1 MLTAAVTGDVGA
13 GKSTLVRT
21 WAALGANVIDAD
33 SSAKAQWSNPD
44 VLSRAVARWGDSVS
58 KDGAADFAEIAKKAF
73 ASEEDYRF
81 MNSLIH
87 PGTKADIRR
96 KAASFRGFVVL
107 EIPLLFET
115 GGFDWIDYVVY
126 VSAPDDLRGRRNAA
140 RGWDGAEIARRERF
154 MASPDE
160 KKAKSDLVL
169 VNGGDIKMWEAIAR
183 EQGERLM
190 AMAGACEL
198 TTCCGS
204 LEDAQRIA
212 SILVRKHL
220 AACVNISEVK
230 SCYFWDGRICDE
242 SEWRLSCKTT
252 ERALA
257 PAMECVRANHPYELP
272 AITSTEL
279 SRSDIRTLSWI
290 AESCGTETET

>member
-13 GKSTLVRT
+13 GKSTLVRI
-21 WAALGANVIDAD
+21 WASLGANVIDAD
-33 SSAKAQWSNPD
+33 SAAKAQWSKPD
-44 VLSRAVARWGDSVS
+44 VLSRAVARWGASVS
-58 KDGAADFAEIAKKAF
+58 KDGAADFAEIARKAF

-87 PGTKADIRR
+87 PGTRADIRR
-96 KAASFRGFVVL
+96 KAASFRGLVVL
-107 EIPLLFET
+107 EIPLLFEA
-115 GGFDWIDYVVY
+115 GGFGWIDYVVY
-126 VSAPDDLRGRRNAA
+126 VSAPDDLRGQRNAA

-154 MASPDE
+154 MESPDE

-169 VNGGDIKMWEAIAR
+169 VNGGDIEIWEAAAR
-183 EQGERLM
+183 EHGERLM
-190 AMAGACEL
+190 AMATACEL

-204 LEDAQRIA
+204 LEDARRIA
-212 SILVRKHL
+212 SILVQQHL
-220 AACVNISEVK
+220 AACVNISEVR

-242 SEWRLSCKTT
+242 PEWRLSCKTT
-252 ERALA
+252 ERALV

-272 AITSTEL
+272 AMTSAEL

-290 AESCGTETET
+290 AESCGIGA